1 MKPPMV
7 KGNHLKAKHN
17 KFKSYRMLKKKRKE
31 KKRKKCLIYIF
42 LKFFLFVTNFEKSL
56 HFRLRPNK

>member
-17 KFKSYRMLKKKRKE
+17 KFKSYCMLKKE
-31 KKRKKCLIYIF
+31 KKKKVFDLYIF
-42 LKFFLFVTNFEKSL
+42 KIFP
-56 HFRLRPNK
+56 FRD